1 LNTPTSETTPAS
13 HPFPGAPHRTMA
25 LMSLPIMLS
34 MVAEPVTG
42 LVDTAFVARLGAV
55 PLAALGVGT
64 MAMSSFFWIF
74 NFLGIGSQTEIAR
87 CMGQGRP
94 ERAREIAG
102 LATVLAAAL
111 GVVVALAVLP
121 AAPAIA
127 HLLGAEGTLQDT
139 AVTYL
144 RWRLLSAPA
153 VLIITATFGALRG
166 LQDMR
171 TPLWIAAGLN
181 MVNIALDPLLIFGA
195 GPLPAL
201 GVTGAALAT
210 ALSHWFGAILAMNAV
225 RRRLGLPLHLQLA
238 DALRLLVVGRDLFLR
253 TAMLTLF
260 LLLTTRAAT
269 RIGITAGAAHQAV
282 RQVWLLTALILDAF
296 AATAQS
302 LVSYFLGAGLPATAR
317 RVAAVA
323 CQWSLASG
331 MLLAA
336 GMLAAAHLTAAALVP
351 AGAEALFYPAWQVAA
366 LSMPVNALS
375 FATDGIHWGSG
386 DYRFLRNVMVL
397 STAAGAAGIWMLDE
411 SLPGALTRVWIIT
424 AGWIT
429 MRAIFGMLRIWPGIG
444 ASPFRRLS

>member
-1 LNTPTSETTPAS
+1 
-13 HPFPGAPHRTMA
+13 MA
-25 LMSLPIMLS
+25 LLSLPIMLS

-64 MAMSSFFWIF
+64 MAMSSFFWVF

-87 CMGQGRP
+87 CMGQERP

-102 LATVLAAAL
+102 LAMILAAAL

-121 AAPAIA
+121 VAPAIA
-127 HLLGAEGTLQDT
+127 HLLGADGTLQAT

-153 VLIITATFGALRG
+153 VLIIIAAFGSLRG

-181 MVNIALDPLLIFGA
+181 LVNIALDPLLIFGA
-195 GPLPAL
+195 GPVPAL
-201 GVTGAALAT
+201 GVAGAALAT
-210 ALSHWFGAILAMNAV
+210 AISHWLGALLAMQAV
-225 RRRLGLPLHLQLA
+225 YRRLGLPRHLRLG

-253 TAMLTLF
+253 TALLTLF

-269 RIGITAGAAHQAV
+269 RIGTTAGAAHQAV

-302 LVSYFLGAGLPATAR
+302 LVSYFLGAGQRATAR

-331 MLLAA
+331 VLLAA
-336 GMLAAAHLTAAALVP
+336 GMLGAARLTAAALVP
-351 AGAEALFYPAWQVAA
+351 AGAEALFYPAWHVAA

-386 DYRFLRNVMVL
+386 DYRFLRNVMLL

-411 SLPGALTRVWIIT
+411 SLAGALTRVWMVT

-429 MRAIFGMLRIWPGIG
+429 LRAIFGMLRIWPGIG
-444 ASPFRRLS
+444 ASPFRPLS